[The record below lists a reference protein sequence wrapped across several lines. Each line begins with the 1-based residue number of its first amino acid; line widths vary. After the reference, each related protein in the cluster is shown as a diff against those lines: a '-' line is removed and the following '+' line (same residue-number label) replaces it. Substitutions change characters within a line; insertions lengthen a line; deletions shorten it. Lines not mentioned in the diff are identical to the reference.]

1 MSDTSFMELDGIK
14 GESTAIQGKDKIEIL
29 SFSHGV
35 AMPLT
40 SGASSNARAHGRCV
54 HQDFTFTK
62 YLDLATPLLNLKCSG
77 GDNIKKME
85 LTVFQ
90 ADKNDGDNVLYY
102 KITFTDCILTNVS
115 VSGGSG
121 GRAVETVSFNYRKLQ
136 WAYAQQGQPAPA
148 GKKGTVESGWNLEE
162 NKKV

>member
-1 MSDTSFMELDGIK
+1 METTFIEIQDVK
-14 GESTAIQGKDKIEIL
+14 GESTATQGKDKMEVL

-40 SGASSNARAHGRCV
+40 AGASSNARAHGRTV

-62 YLDLATPLLNLKCSG
+62 YLDIASPTLNLKCSG
-77 GDNIKKME
+77 GDNIKKIE

-90 ADKNDGDNVLYY
+90 ADKADGDMIQYY
-102 KITFTDCILTNVS
+102 KVTFSDCILTNVS

-121 GRAVETVSFNYRKLQ
+121 GRPVETVTFNYRKIA
-136 WAYAQQGQPAPA
+136 WSYAQQGQQSPA
-148 GKKGTVESGWNLEE
+148 GKKGTAEGAWDLEQ
-162 NKKV
+162 NKKG

>member
-1 MSDTSFMELDGIK
+1 METTFIEIEGVK
-14 GESTAIQGKDKIEIL
+14 GESTATQGKDKMEIL

-40 SGASSNARAHGRCV
+40 AGASSNARAHGRCQ

-62 YLDLATPLLNLKCSG
+62 YLDIASPTLNLKVCG
-77 GDNIKKME
+77 GDNIKKIE

-90 ADKNDGDNVLYY
+90 ADKNDGDMVQYY
-102 KITFTDCILTNVS
+102 KITFTDCIMTNVS

-121 GRAVETVSFNYRKLQ
+121 GRPVETITFNYRKIA
-136 WAYAQQGQPAPA
+136 WSYAQQGQPSPA
-148 GKKGTVESGWNLEE
+148 GKKGSTEGAWDLEA
-162 NKKV
+162 NKKG

>member
-1 MSDTSFMELDGIK
+1 MSETTFIKVDGVK
-14 GESTAIQGKDKIEIL
+14 GESTATQGKDQFEVL

-40 SGASSNARAHGRCV
+40 SGASANARAHGRCV

-62 YLDLATPLLNLKCSG
+62 YLDIASPTLNLKCSG
-77 GDNIKKME
+77 GDNIKSIE

-90 ADKNDGDNVLYY
+90 ADKADGDMIQYY
-102 KITFTDCILTNVS
+102 KIVFSDCILTNIS

-121 GRAVETVSFNYRKLQ
+121 GRPVETLSFNYRKIA
-136 WAYAQQGQPAPA
+136 WSYAQQGQPAPA
-148 GKKGTVESGWNLEE
+148 GKKGTAEGGWNLEE
-162 NKKV
+162 NKKL